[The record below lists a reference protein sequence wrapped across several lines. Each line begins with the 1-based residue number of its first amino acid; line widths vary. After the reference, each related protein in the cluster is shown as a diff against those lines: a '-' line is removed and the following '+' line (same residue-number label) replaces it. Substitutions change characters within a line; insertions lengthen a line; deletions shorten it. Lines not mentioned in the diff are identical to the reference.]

1 MTIRALIVE
10 DEPLAIDRLRSC
22 LAYAS
27 ELDLIGEAR
36 DGAAAVEMIDRF
48 KPDLVFLD
56 IQLPIFSGFDV
67 LRSVEYRPAIIF
79 TTAHNEYPS
88 TRNVSLLLL
97 AASRSVAGF
106 PMVEQPW
113 WTG

>member
-1 MTIRALIVE
+1 MTIRA
-10 DEPLAIDRLRSC
+10 
-22 LAYAS
+22 
-27 ELDLIGEAR
+27 LIGEAR

-67 LRSVEYRPAIIF
+67 LRSVEHRPAIIF
-79 TTAHNEYPS
+79 TIAHNEYAVPAFEWGAFDYLLNPS

-97 AASRSVAGF
+97 AASRSEAGF
-106 PMVEQPW
+106 PTEEQPW
-113 WTG
+113 